1 MRDLWEALMKQESGK
16 ARKLADRYLKDLQF
30 KKKLSAAIQ
39 ECANSEDP
47 LECVLEKIKD
57 EL

>member
-1 MRDLWEALMKQESGK
+1 MKQESGK
-16 ARKLADRYLKDLQF
+16 AKKLADKYLKDLQF
-30 KKKLSAAIQ
+30 RKKVSAAIQ

-47 LECVLEKIKD
+47 FECVLEKIKD